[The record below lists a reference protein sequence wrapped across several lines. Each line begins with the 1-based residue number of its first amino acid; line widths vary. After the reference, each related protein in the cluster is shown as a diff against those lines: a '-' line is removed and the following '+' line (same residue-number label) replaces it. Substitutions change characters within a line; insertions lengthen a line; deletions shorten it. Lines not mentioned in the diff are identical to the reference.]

1 MNKFGESGLKQVKKY
16 LIVDNEKIKDP
27 EKNYGKEIKKF
38 NINNLDEDGLKK
50 IGFTKKEIKI
60 LIIEINKNKI
70 RSNVEL
76 EKIIG
81 KERYVEVEKRIK
93 FID

>member
-1 MNKFGESGLKQVKKY
+1 M
-16 LIVDNEKIKDP
+16 IVDDEKIKDP
-27 EKNYGKEIKKF
+27 EKNYWKEIKKF
-38 NINNLDEDGLKK
+38 NINNLDEDELKK
-50 IGFTKKEIKI
+50 IGFTKKEIKK
-60 LIIEINKNKI
+60 LIVEIHKNKI

-81 KERYVEVEKRIK
+81 EERYIQLEKRIK